1 MLKPEDRHEGDNIV
15 TPVND
20 WVGNN
25 AERWCNAEYDALWE
39 ELAQTADPTERSRI
53 VIALN
58 DMLYDEMVGLPIVNR
73 IGVYAVA
80 STLEGYV
87 GNPWDGQYWNAKD
100 YRRVSG
106 D

>member
-1 MLKPEDRHEGDNIV
+1 
-15 TPVND
+15 
-20 WVGNN
+20 VGNN

-39 ELAQTADPTERSRI
+39 KLSQTADPSERSAT

-58 DMLYDEMVGLPIVNR
+58 NMLYDDMVGIPIVNR
-73 IGVYAVA
+73 IGVYAQAV
-80 STLEGYV
+80 SMEGFV

-100 YRRVSG
+100 WARGSN